1 MKPIRVLHTE
11 WSDGWGGQ
19 EIRVITEMLS
29 LRKRGIEP
37 YLACREHAKI
47 KAKAISVGIPVFVVP
62 FDGIADL
69 RTVWMLFKIIKK
81 LRIDI
86 VNTHSG
92 KDTWTGGIAAKLT
105 GAKFIR
111 TRHLSN
117 KINPSRLN
125 FINELADAVITTGE
139 QIRKE
144 MIKHNRIKSDK
155 IVSIPTGA
163 NEAVFDPSKY
173 DKRENRKLFG
183 IKDDKIAI
191 GILAVLRKFKR
202 HDLFVEMACEVS
214 KQFPETV
221 FLIAGDGPQKENIKR
236 LIEAKNLQKQI
247 KMLGHINEPAKF
259 LSALDLFV
267 LTSDS
272 GEGVPQAIIQ
282 ALMMRLPVVT
292 TDVGSVGDLHCED
305 NFILI
310 SRNNT
315 DSLVANVKHLIKDKR
330 LRQKYSERARNYI
343 MKNFSETVMT
353 DRLLHLYNLILK
365 K

>member
-19 EIRVITEMLS
+19 EIRIITEMLS

-47 KAKAISVGIPVFVVP
+47 KEEAVLAGIPVFVLP
-62 FDGIADL
+62 FGGIADL
-69 RTVWMLFKIIKK
+69 RSVWMLFKIIKK
-81 LRIDI
+81 LHIDI

-92 KDTWTGGIAAKLT
+92 KDTWTGGIAAKLS

-117 KINPSRLN
+117 RINPSRLN
-125 FINELADAVITTGE
+125 FINELADAIITTGE
-139 QIRKE
+139 HIKDD
-144 MIKHNRIKSDK
+144 MIKYNRIKPGRV
-155 IVSIPTGA
+155 VSIPTGVD
-163 NEAVFDPSKY
+163 ETVFDPSKY
-173 DKRENRKLFG
+173 DKREVRRLFD
-183 IKDDKIAI
+183 IKDDRIVV

-202 HDLFVEMACEVS
+202 HDLFIEMAYAIS
-214 KQFPETV
+214 GQFPKVV
-221 FLIAGDGPQKENIKR
+221 FLIAGDGPQKENIKK
-236 LIEAKNLQKQI
+236 LIETKNLKKQVRMVGYI
-247 KMLGHINEPAKF
+247 DEPAKF
-259 LSALDLFV
+259 LSALDIFV
-267 LTSDS
+267 MTSDS

-282 ALMMRLPVVT
+282 ALMMRLPVVAI
-292 TDVGSVGDLHCED
+292 DVGSVGDLYCED
-305 NFILI
+305 NLILI

-330 LRQKYSERARNYI
+330 LRQEYSKRARDYMI
-343 MKNFSETVMT
+343 KNFSETVMSEK
-353 DRLLHLYNLILK
+353 LLHLYDMILK